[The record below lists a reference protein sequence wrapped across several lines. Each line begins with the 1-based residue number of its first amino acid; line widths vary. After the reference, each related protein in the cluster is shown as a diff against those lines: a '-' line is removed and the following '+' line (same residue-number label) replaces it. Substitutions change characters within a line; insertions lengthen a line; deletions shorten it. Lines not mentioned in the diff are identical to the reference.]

1 MNSKVRHII
10 YGIISFV
17 LSFVLFLI
25 SFAIVLQS
33 TILNPSYIMD
43 NMNTMDFNQKID
55 VSLRASLEATPVERN
70 ASDDLS
76 TGSSSDGFW
85 NLIVLYTGSPQTL
98 QNEFPSS
105 SFTFLLGNYAIVKIS
120 EDDIPSLAAFPQVI
134 YIERPRQLF
143 FEIVSARQAS
153 CLSAIQE
160 NSSYGLTGKGILIS
174 VIDSGIDYAHPDFC
188 NPDKTTR
195 LVALWDQTIL
205 ADPSAGR
212 FAPAGYSQG
221 TLFSPE
227 QINAALQADTFE
239 QRMELVPS
247 TDVTGHGTHVA
258 GIATGNGRASGGLYR
273 GVAPESS
280 LLAVKLGSP
289 DPKGFPNTIE
299 LMQAVDF
306 SVRYAIEHTV
316 PLVINLSFGN
326 TYGSHSGTSLLET
339 YLDYVSNLGR
349 INIVVGSGNEGN
361 NGGHASARLASLE
374 SARIEFAVGNYES
387 SLSIQ
392 IWKNYWDDIRFQ
404 LTPPGL
410 GTSFKIPNQPGS
422 WRFSF
427 GTTQILVYYG
437 LPSPYSLYQEI
448 AIDLLPRR
456 DYISGGVWFF
466 TAEAR
471 SVIEGIIDLWM
482 PAAAIRGTATQFLTP
497 TTETTLT
504 IPSTAGNV
512 ITVGAYD
519 SSTNTLAPFS
529 GRGYTWNTGQVKP
542 DLVAPGVD
550 ITSCAVGGGY
560 ESRSGTSMAAPFVSG
575 SCALLMQWGILQNND
590 PFLYGEKMKAYL
602 IRGAR
607 QLPFSVS
614 YPNPQSGYGALCVSN
629 SLTFV

>member
-1 MNSKVRHII
+1 MYLSK
-10 YGIISFV
+10 
-17 LSFVLFLI
+17 
-25 SFAIVLQS
+25 
-33 TILNPSYIMD
+33 YIRRCDFMD

-174 VIDSGIDYAHPDFC
+174 VIESGIDYAHPDFC

-258 GIATGNGRASGGLYR
+258 GIAAGSIT
-273 GVAPESS
+273 
-280 LLAVKLGSP
+280 LAFNK
-289 DPKGFPNTIE
+289 FH
-299 LMQAVDF
+299 AVC
-306 SVRYAIEHTV
+306 
-316 PLVINLSFGN
+316 NNFGN
-326 TYGSHSGTSLLET
+326 IT
-339 YLDYVSNLGR
+339 
-349 INIVVGSGNEGN
+349 
-361 NGGHASARLASLE
+361 
-374 SARIEFAVGNYES
+374 
-387 SLSIQ
+387 
-392 IWKNYWDDIRFQ
+392 
-404 LTPPGL
+404 
-410 GTSFKIPNQPGS
+410 
-422 WRFSF
+422 
-427 GTTQILVYYG
+427 
-437 LPSPYSLYQEI
+437 
-448 AIDLLPRR
+448 
-456 DYISGGVWFF
+456 F
-466 TAEAR
+466 TAVFCIIAAELQAAVNKR
-471 SVIEGIIDLWM
+471 SLAFGKAV
-482 PAAAIRGTATQFLTP
+482 PA
-497 TTETTLT
+497 
-504 IPSTAGNV
+504 
-512 ITVGAYD
+512 
-519 SSTNTLAPFS
+519 
-529 GRGYTWNTGQVKP
+529 
-542 DLVAPGVD
+542 
-550 ITSCAVGGGY
+550 
-560 ESRSGTSMAAPFVSG
+560 
-575 SCALLMQWGILQNND
+575 
-590 PFLYGEKMKAYL
+590 
-602 IRGAR
+602 
-607 QLPFSVS
+607 
-614 YPNPQSGYGALCVSN
+614 
-629 SLTFV
+629 

>member
-1 MNSKVRHII
+1 
-10 YGIISFV
+10 
-17 LSFVLFLI
+17 
-25 SFAIVLQS
+25 
-33 TILNPSYIMD
+33 
-43 NMNTMDFNQKID
+43 
-55 VSLRASLEATPVERN
+55 
-70 ASDDLS
+70 
-76 TGSSSDGFW
+76 
-85 NLIVLYTGSPQTL
+85 
-98 QNEFPSS
+98 
-105 SFTFLLGNYAIVKIS
+105 
-120 EDDIPSLAAFPQVI
+120 
-134 YIERPRQLF
+134 
-143 FEIVSARQAS
+143 
-153 CLSAIQE
+153 
-160 NSSYGLTGKGILIS
+160 
-174 VIDSGIDYAHPDFC
+174 
-188 NPDKTTR
+188 
-195 LVALWDQTIL
+195 
-205 ADPSAGR
+205 
-212 FAPAGYSQG
+212 
-221 TLFSPE
+221 
-227 QINAALQADTFE
+227 
-239 QRMELVPS
+239 MELVPS

-258 GIATGNGRASGGLYR
+258 GIAAGNGRASGGLYR

-289 DPKGFPNTIE
+289 DPKGFPNTLE

-482 PAAAIRGTATQFLTP
+482 P
-497 TTETTLT
+497 
-504 IPSTAGNV
+504 
-512 ITVGAYD
+512 
-519 SSTNTLAPFS
+519 
-529 GRGYTWNTGQVKP
+529 WNISA
-542 DLVAPGVD
+542 D
-550 ITSCAVGGGY
+550 
-560 ESRSGTSMAAPFVSG
+560 
-575 SCALLMQWGILQNND
+575 
-590 PFLYGEKMKAYL
+590 
-602 IRGAR
+602 
-607 QLPFSVS
+607 
-614 YPNPQSGYGALCVSN
+614 
-629 SLTFV
+629 

>member
-1 MNSKVRHII
+1 
-10 YGIISFV
+10 
-17 LSFVLFLI
+17 
-25 SFAIVLQS
+25 
-33 TILNPSYIMD
+33 MD

-258 GIATGNGRASGGLYR
+258 GIAAGNGRASGGLYR
-273 GVAPESS
+273 GIAPESS

-512 ITVGAYD
+512 ITVGALRFFHQY
-519 SSTNTLAPFS
+519 ARPFFRQRIYLEYRTGQTGS
-529 GRGYTWNTGQVKP
+529 GRSRCRHHQLCCRGRLRIPKRHLHGCSFCKRQLRT
-542 DLVAPGVD
+542 AH
-550 ITSCAVGGGY
+550 AVGHST
-560 ESRSGTSMAAPFVSG
+560 E
-575 SCALLMQWGILQNND
+575 Q
-590 PFLYGEKMKAYL
+590 
-602 IRGAR
+602 
-607 QLPFSVS
+607 
-614 YPNPQSGYGALCVSN
+614 
-629 SLTFV
+629 

>member
-1 MNSKVRHII
+1 MTSQKLENLLNLALNSAEDEREKSLNLNVGYDPLDREWDLIIKYSVNLDRVRKIASKV
-10 YGIISFV
+10 
-17 LSFVLFLI
+17 
-25 SFAIVLQS
+25 
-33 TILNPSYIMD
+33 T
-43 NMNTMDFNQKID
+43 
-55 VSLRASLEATPVERN
+55 E
-70 ASDDLS
+70 
-76 TGSSSDGFW
+76 
-85 NLIVLYTGSPQTL
+85 L
-98 QNEFPSS
+98 QNE
-105 SFTFLLGNYAIVKIS
+105 YAVIRITES
-120 EDDIPSLAAFPQVI
+120 RIDILSGIPEVEYVEKPK
-134 YIERPRQLF
+134 RLF
-143 FEIVSARQAS
+143 FQAAEGRRVSCINAVQDTR
-153 CLSAIQE
+153 LSL
-160 NSSYGLTGKGILIS
+160 YGQGILVAI
-174 VIDSGIDYAHPDFC
+174 IDSGIDYANIDFR
-188 NPDKTTR
+188 NADGSTR
-195 LVALWDQTIL
+195 IRYLWDQSL
-205 ADPSAGR
+205 NPADGET
-212 FAPAGYSQG
+212 APVGYSIG
-221 TLFSPE
+221 VEYTKG
-227 QINAALQADTFE
+227 QIDEALNAQTVSE
-239 QRMELVPS
+239 QRRLVRS
-247 TDVTGHGTHVA
+247 QDISGHGTAVA
-258 GIATGNGRASGGLYR
+258 GVAAGNGRNSGGRYA
-273 GVAPESS
+273 GVAMQSE
-280 LLAVKLGSP
+280 LIVVKLGNP
-289 DPKGFPNTIE
+289 IQEGFPRTTE
-299 LMQAVDF
+299 LMMGIDYIIRKALELRMPVAVN
-306 SVRYAIEHTV
+306 I
-316 PLVINLSFGN
+316 SFGN

-512 ITVGAYD
+512 ITVGAYN
-519 SSTNTLAPFS
+519 SFTNTLAPFS

-614 YPNPQSGYGALCVSN
+614 YPNPQSGYGALCVSS

>member
-1 MNSKVRHII
+1 
-10 YGIISFV
+10 
-17 LSFVLFLI
+17 
-25 SFAIVLQS
+25 
-33 TILNPSYIMD
+33 MD

-85 NLIVLYTGSPQTL
+85 DLIVLYTGSPQTL

-258 GIATGNGRASGGLYR
+258 GIAAGNGRASGGLYR

-289 DPKGFPNTIE
+289 DPKGFPNTLE

-512 ITVGAYD
+512 ITVGAYVFHQY
-519 SSTNTLAPFS
+519 ARPFFRQRIYLEYRTGQTGS
-529 GRGYTWNTGQVKP
+529 GRSRCRHHQLCCRGRLRIPKRHLHGCSFCKRQLRT
-542 DLVAPGVD
+542 AH
-550 ITSCAVGGGY
+550 AVGHST
-560 ESRSGTSMAAPFVSG
+560 E
-575 SCALLMQWGILQNND
+575 Q
-590 PFLYGEKMKAYL
+590 
-602 IRGAR
+602 
-607 QLPFSVS
+607 
-614 YPNPQSGYGALCVSN
+614 
-629 SLTFV
+629 

>member
-1 MNSKVRHII
+1 MYLSK
-10 YGIISFV
+10 
-17 LSFVLFLI
+17 
-25 SFAIVLQS
+25 
-33 TILNPSYIMD
+33 YIRRCDFMD

-258 GIATGNGRASGGLYR
+258 GIAAGNGRASGGLYR
-273 GVAPESS
+273 GIAPESS

-512 ITVGAYD
+512 ITVGALRFFHQY
-519 SSTNTLAPFS
+519 ARPFF
-529 GRGYTWNTGQVKP
+529 RQRIYLEYRTGQTGSGSSRCRHHQLCCRGRLRIPKRH
-542 DLVAPGVD
+542 LHGCSFCKRQLRTAH
-550 ITSCAVGGGY
+550 AVGHST
-560 ESRSGTSMAAPFVSG
+560 E
-575 SCALLMQWGILQNND
+575 Q
-590 PFLYGEKMKAYL
+590 
-602 IRGAR
+602 
-607 QLPFSVS
+607 
-614 YPNPQSGYGALCVSN
+614 
-629 SLTFV
+629 

>member
-1 MNSKVRHII
+1 MYLSK
-10 YGIISFV
+10 
-17 LSFVLFLI
+17 
-25 SFAIVLQS
+25 
-33 TILNPSYIMD
+33 YIRRCDFMD

-85 NLIVLYTGSPQTL
+85 DLFVLYTGSPQTL

-258 GIATGNGRASGGLYR
+258 GIAAGNGRARAASVLCSICFINSITLFSSHCCGLWGSVRSPSSSGRYCNRNDARILEYS
-273 GVAPESS
+273 VWYVSSDELTSVYPSS
-280 LLAVKLGSP
+280 L
-289 DPKGFPNTIE
+289 
-299 LMQAVDF
+299 
-306 SVRYAIEHTV
+306 
-316 PLVINLSFGN
+316 
-326 TYGSHSGTSLLET
+326 
-339 YLDYVSNLGR
+339 
-349 INIVVGSGNEGN
+349 
-361 NGGHASARLASLE
+361 
-374 SARIEFAVGNYES
+374 
-387 SLSIQ
+387 
-392 IWKNYWDDIRFQ
+392 
-404 LTPPGL
+404 
-410 GTSFKIPNQPGS
+410 
-422 WRFSF
+422 
-427 GTTQILVYYG
+427 TT
-437 LPSPYSLYQEI
+437 
-448 AIDLLPRR
+448 
-456 DYISGGVWFF
+456 
-466 TAEAR
+466 
-471 SVIEGIIDLWM
+471 
-482 PAAAIRGTATQFLTP
+482 
-497 TTETTLT
+497 
-504 IPSTAGNV
+504 
-512 ITVGAYD
+512 
-519 SSTNTLAPFS
+519 
-529 GRGYTWNTGQVKP
+529 
-542 DLVAPGVD
+542 
-550 ITSCAVGGGY
+550 
-560 ESRSGTSMAAPFVSG
+560 
-575 SCALLMQWGILQNND
+575 
-590 PFLYGEKMKAYL
+590 
-602 IRGAR
+602 
-607 QLPFSVS
+607 
-614 YPNPQSGYGALCVSN
+614 
-629 SLTFV
+629 

>member
-17 LSFVLFLI
+17 LSFVLFLL

-85 NLIVLYTGSPQTL
+85 DLIVLYTGSPQTL

-258 GIATGNGRASGGLYR
+258 GIAAGNGRASGGLYR
-273 GVAPESS
+273 GIAPESS

-614 YPNPQSGYGALCVSN
+614 YPNPQSGYGALCVSS

>member
-1 MNSKVRHII
+1 MYLSK
-10 YGIISFV
+10 
-17 LSFVLFLI
+17 
-25 SFAIVLQS
+25 
-33 TILNPSYIMD
+33 YIRRCDFMD

-258 GIATGNGRASGGLYR
+258 GIAAGNGRASGGLYR

-306 SVRYAIEHTV
+306 SVRYALEHTV

-482 PAAAIRGTATQFLTP
+482 PLSAGLPHNFSRRQRKPLSRYLPPPEMSLPSVPTILPPIRSPLFPA
-497 TTETTLT
+497 ED
-504 IPSTAGNV
+504 IPGIPDRSNRIWSLPVSTSPAV
-512 ITVGAYD
+512 LSGAV
-519 SSTNTLAPFS
+519 TNP
-529 GRGYTWNTGQVKP
+529 
-542 DLVAPGVD
+542 
-550 ITSCAVGGGY
+550 
-560 ESRSGTSMAAPFVSG
+560 EAAPPW
-575 SCALLMQWGILQNND
+575 LLL
-590 PFLYGEKMKAYL
+590 L
-602 IRGAR
+602 
-607 QLPFSVS
+607 
-614 YPNPQSGYGALCVSN
+614 
-629 SLTFV
+629 

>member
-1 MNSKVRHII
+1 MYLSK
-10 YGIISFV
+10 
-17 LSFVLFLI
+17 
-25 SFAIVLQS
+25 
-33 TILNPSYIMD
+33 YIRRCDFMD

-85 NLIVLYTGSPQTL
+85 DLIVLYTGSPQTL

-143 FEIVSARQAS
+143 FEIVSARQSS

-258 GIATGNGRASGGLYR
+258 GIAAGNGRASGGLYR

-289 DPKGFPNTIE
+289 DPKGFPNTLE

-482 PAAAIRGTATQFLTP
+482 PAAAIRGAATQFLTP

-512 ITVGAYD
+512 ITVGALRFFHQY
-519 SSTNTLAPFS
+519 ARPFFRQRIYLEYRTGQTGS
-529 GRGYTWNTGQVKP
+529 GRSRCRHHQLCCRGRLRIPKRHLHGCSFCKRQLRT
-542 DLVAPGVD
+542 AH
-550 ITSCAVGGGY
+550 AVGHST
-560 ESRSGTSMAAPFVSG
+560 E
-575 SCALLMQWGILQNND
+575 Q
-590 PFLYGEKMKAYL
+590 
-602 IRGAR
+602 
-607 QLPFSVS
+607 
-614 YPNPQSGYGALCVSN
+614 
-629 SLTFV
+629 

>member
-1 MNSKVRHII
+1 MYLSK
-10 YGIISFV
+10 
-17 LSFVLFLI
+17 
-25 SFAIVLQS
+25 
-33 TILNPSYIMD
+33 YIRRCDFMD

-512 ITVGAYD
+512 ITVGALRFFHQY
-519 SSTNTLAPFS
+519 ARPFF
-529 GRGYTWNTGQVKP
+529 RQRIYLEYRTGQTGSGSSRCRHHQLCCRGRLRIPKRH
-542 DLVAPGVD
+542 LHGCSFCKRQLRTAH
-550 ITSCAVGGGY
+550 AVGHST
-560 ESRSGTSMAAPFVSG
+560 E
-575 SCALLMQWGILQNND
+575 Q
-590 PFLYGEKMKAYL
+590 
-602 IRGAR
+602 
-607 QLPFSVS
+607 
-614 YPNPQSGYGALCVSN
+614 
-629 SLTFV
+629 

>member
-1 MNSKVRHII
+1 MYLSK
-10 YGIISFV
+10 
-17 LSFVLFLI
+17 
-25 SFAIVLQS
+25 
-33 TILNPSYIMD
+33 YIRRCDFMD

-85 NLIVLYTGSPQTL
+85 DLIVLYTGSPQTL

-120 EDDIPSLAAFPQVI
+120 EDNIPSLAAFPQVI

-258 GIATGNGRASGGLYR
+258 GIAAGNGRASGGLYR

-466 TAEAR
+466 TTEAR

-614 YPNPQSGYGALCVSN
+614 YPNPQSGYGALCVSS

>member
-1 MNSKVRHII
+1 MYLSK
-10 YGIISFV
+10 
-17 LSFVLFLI
+17 
-25 SFAIVLQS
+25 
-33 TILNPSYIMD
+33 YIRRCDFMD

-85 NLIVLYTGSPQTL
+85 DLIVLYTGSPQTL

-258 GIATGNGRASGGLYR
+258 GIAAGNGRASGGLYR

-289 DPKGFPNTIE
+289 DPKGFPNTLE

-482 PAAAIRGTATQFLTP
+482 PAAAIRG
-497 TTETTLT
+497 
-504 IPSTAGNV
+504 
-512 ITVGAYD
+512 
-519 SSTNTLAPFS
+519 LAPFS

-614 YPNPQSGYGALCVSN
+614 YPNPQSGYGALCVSS

>member
-1 MNSKVRHII
+1 MYLSK
-10 YGIISFV
+10 
-17 LSFVLFLI
+17 
-25 SFAIVLQS
+25 
-33 TILNPSYIMD
+33 YIRRCDFMD

-258 GIATGNGRASGGLYR
+258 GIAAGNGRASGGLYR

-512 ITVGAYD
+512 ITVGALRFFHQY
-519 SSTNTLAPFS
+519 ARPFFRQRIYLEYRTGQTGS
-529 GRGYTWNTGQVKP
+529 GRSRCRHHQLCCRGRLRIPKRHLHGCSFCKRQLRT
-542 DLVAPGVD
+542 AH
-550 ITSCAVGGGY
+550 AVGHST
-560 ESRSGTSMAAPFVSG
+560 E
-575 SCALLMQWGILQNND
+575 Q
-590 PFLYGEKMKAYL
+590 
-602 IRGAR
+602 
-607 QLPFSVS
+607 
-614 YPNPQSGYGALCVSN
+614 
-629 SLTFV
+629 

>member
-1 MNSKVRHII
+1 
-10 YGIISFV
+10 
-17 LSFVLFLI
+17 
-25 SFAIVLQS
+25 
-33 TILNPSYIMD
+33 MD

-529 GRGYTWNTGQVKP
+529 GRGYTWNTGQTGSGSSRCRHHQLCCRGRLRIPKRH
-542 DLVAPGVD
+542 LHGCSFCKRQLRTAH
-550 ITSCAVGGGY
+550 AVGHST
-560 ESRSGTSMAAPFVSG
+560 E
-575 SCALLMQWGILQNND
+575 Q
-590 PFLYGEKMKAYL
+590 
-602 IRGAR
+602 
-607 QLPFSVS
+607 
-614 YPNPQSGYGALCVSN
+614 
-629 SLTFV
+629 

>member
-1 MNSKVRHII
+1 
-10 YGIISFV
+10 
-17 LSFVLFLI
+17 
-25 SFAIVLQS
+25 
-33 TILNPSYIMD
+33 
-43 NMNTMDFNQKID
+43 
-55 VSLRASLEATPVERN
+55 
-70 ASDDLS
+70 
-76 TGSSSDGFW
+76 
-85 NLIVLYTGSPQTL
+85 
-98 QNEFPSS
+98 
-105 SFTFLLGNYAIVKIS
+105 
-120 EDDIPSLAAFPQVI
+120 
-134 YIERPRQLF
+134 
-143 FEIVSARQAS
+143 
-153 CLSAIQE
+153 
-160 NSSYGLTGKGILIS
+160 
-174 VIDSGIDYAHPDFC
+174 
-188 NPDKTTR
+188 
-195 LVALWDQTIL
+195 
-205 ADPSAGR
+205 
-212 FAPAGYSQG
+212 
-221 TLFSPE
+221 
-227 QINAALQADTFE
+227 
-239 QRMELVPS
+239 
-247 TDVTGHGTHVA
+247 
-258 GIATGNGRASGGLYR
+258 
-273 GVAPESS
+273 
-280 LLAVKLGSP
+280 
-289 DPKGFPNTIE
+289 
-299 LMQAVDF
+299 MQAVDF

-504 IPSTAGNV
+504 IPSTRRKCHYRRCPTILPPIRSPLFPAEDIPGIPDRSNRIWSLPV
-512 ITVGAYD
+512 STSPAVLSGAV
-519 SSTNTLAPFS
+519 TNP
-529 GRGYTWNTGQVKP
+529 
-542 DLVAPGVD
+542 
-550 ITSCAVGGGY
+550 
-560 ESRSGTSMAAPFVSG
+560 EAAPPW
-575 SCALLMQWGILQNND
+575 LLL
-590 PFLYGEKMKAYL
+590 L
-602 IRGAR
+602 
-607 QLPFSVS
+607 
-614 YPNPQSGYGALCVSN
+614 
-629 SLTFV
+629 

>member
-1 MNSKVRHII
+1 
-10 YGIISFV
+10 
-17 LSFVLFLI
+17 
-25 SFAIVLQS
+25 
-33 TILNPSYIMD
+33 MD

-550 ITSCAVGGGY
+550 ITSCAVGGRLRIPKRHLHGC
-560 ESRSGTSMAAPFVSG
+560 SF
-575 SCALLMQWGILQNND
+575 C
-590 PFLYGEKMKAYL
+590 K
-602 IRGAR
+602 R
-607 QLPFSVS
+607 QLRTAHAVGHSTE
-614 YPNPQSGYGALCVSN
+614 Q
-629 SLTFV
+629 